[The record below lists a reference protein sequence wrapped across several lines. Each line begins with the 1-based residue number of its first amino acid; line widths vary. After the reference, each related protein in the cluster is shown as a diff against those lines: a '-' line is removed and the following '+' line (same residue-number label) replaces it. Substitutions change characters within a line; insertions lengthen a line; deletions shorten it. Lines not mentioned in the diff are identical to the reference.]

1 MRATNR
7 FRADV
12 EGLRAVGVLAVVAY
26 HAGLGAVGGG
36 FVGVDVFYV
45 LGGGVRRLVL
55 AVEAGQGWCAQP
67 TATVRAR
74 ERPRPVGRALSEP
87 VEQHQ
92 RPTGTGSQVPRTAPD
107 GP

>member
-55 AVEAGQGWCAQP
+55 AVEAGGLVRTTDRDGESQGT
-67 TATVRAR
+67 TATSRPGSLRAR
-74 ERPRPVGRALSEP
+74 GAAPAPDRNRQPG
-87 VEQHQ
+87 
-92 RPTGTGSQVPRTAPD
+92 TAPD